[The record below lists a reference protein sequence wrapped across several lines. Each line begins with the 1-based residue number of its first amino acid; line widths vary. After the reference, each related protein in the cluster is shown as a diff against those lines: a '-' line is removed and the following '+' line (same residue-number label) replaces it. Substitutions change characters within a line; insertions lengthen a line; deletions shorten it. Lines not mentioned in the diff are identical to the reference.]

1 MKFIWNVWFVFTLG
15 LGVSIPDSLLA
26 QTNDKEIIA
35 LIDQANIAKSKSLSD
50 AEKLLSQAEKHIQS
64 STKKEVLNDYYH
76 LYATLLMKQ
85 GKYLRALQYY
95 QKLEKTALATHDFQ
109 HLFTAY
115 NGMGLSKLYQ
125 GFFNESLIFL
135 LKSDS
140 LATHHNLKGQEKVK
154 MDLANVYLQMAKYSE
169 ALDANLQAIK
179 AYTIKKD
186 TLNLIYGYATLGSI
200 YTNIE
205 KDKEAISSYNKA
217 LEFNNIFKEPDLDVQ
232 IYSNYGLIYM
242 GKIDK
247 LDSAIYLFEKALSL
261 IIDHNN
267 STYSLI
273 ILSNLGATYYE
284 KGEIKKSIKLFNSS
298 LNNPLIQGRPHVYEA
313 VCVNLSQSYFD
324 LNQMDSSYRYAKLGV
339 EKGKEIGELEFR
351 INGLNL
357 LVKIDSIHGDWQQM
371 TVHQNEYFQALVKRN
386 QDASE
391 EKIVE
396 IMHDLEMEH
405 QTIENF
411 RLREEAFIKGHQLKR
426 TRLTVALMSFTLLI
440 VVILLISINR
450 LRLSSQKINQ
460 KLILS
465 NVMLEKNTLLLEQA
479 NKTKDKFF
487 SLIGHDLKNPFSSLI
502 GVLDE
507 LRINLDSF
515 SKEEQLNLLE
525 LLSNSSKNAY
535 ELLENLLEWG
545 QSQSALIQA
554 KTNLIDVN
562 KLIKNILNLYGEQS
576 RQKEIQIKMVGTFA
590 QDIYTDEHLLHTI
603 IRNFV
608 SNAIKYSHPTQSIEI
623 RLSEN
628 DEEYLIEVCDFGM
641 GMSQKSKDLILAGEF
656 LDKTPGTAM
665 EMGTGLGMKIVKEF
679 SSLLNARFSIRDNAP
694 QGTIFCLGLKK

>member
-1 MKFIWNVWFVFTLG
+1 MKFIWKVWIVLIICLG
-15 LGVSIPDSLLA
+15 IFIPKYTTG

-35 LIDQANIAKSKSLSD
+35 LIDQAKIAKSKSLAD

-85 GKYLRALQYY
+85 GKYLEGIQYY
-95 QKLEKTALATHDFQ
+95 QKLEKTALATQDFH
-109 HLFTAY
+109 HLFIAY

-125 GFFNESLIFL
+125 GFFNESLVFL

-140 LATHHNLKGQEKVK
+140 LATQYKLKGHEKVK
-154 MDLANVYLQMAKYSE
+154 MDLANVYLQLAKYSE

-179 AYTIKKD
+179 AFTINKD
-186 TLNLIYGYATLGSI
+186 TINLIYGYATLGSI

-205 KDKEAISSYNKA
+205 KDYEAISSYNKA
-217 LEFNNIFKEPDLDVQ
+217 LEFNKIYKEPDLDVQ

-242 GKIDK
+242 GKKDK
-247 LDSAIYLFEKALSL
+247 LDSAIYFFEKALSL
-261 IIDHNN
+261 IENHTN

-371 TVHQNEYFQALVKRN
+371 TVHQNEYFQALIKRN